1 MPQLTMPHSRQ
12 RGVRE
17 MLSSHTKGPPL
28 SPWWGTEAWLEAE
41 TAGQEA
47 LFGGPGAV
55 VIEPAGPE
63 IGSPTA
69 QGPVSP
75 SLGRPGPRL
84 PHSIP
89 HLAGINA
96 TLRVAGTEHLGLDL
110 VPVVVGAV
118 ADIIADYG
126 DSGLLEHPS
135 LLAWG
140 CAGKAGRSWG
150 ACTPP
155 PLPSQCP
162 PGLLSVPTPSGP
174 TGTGVAQMPLPSPA
188 QSLSKAASQQRTR
201 LTVVLCVAPASHGAD
216 LAIHQ
221 GLPSS
226 RETHRL
232 DVLCARDHTG
242 LGPCQSAPPRTNL
255 APAAPAHPSLCSFTI
270 TTTEVASYKQ
280 QGPTI

>member
-1 MPQLTMPHSRQ
+1 M
-12 RGVRE
+12 
-17 MLSSHTKGPPL
+17 
-28 SPWWGTEAWLEAE
+28 
-41 TAGQEA
+41 
-47 LFGGPGAV
+47 
-55 VIEPAGPE
+55 VIEPSGPE
-63 IGSPTA
+63 VGSPTT
-69 QGPVSP
+69 QGPMSP

-110 VPVVVGAV
+110 VPVEVGAV

-155 PLPSQCP
+155 PLPSHL
-162 PGLLSVPTPSGP
+162 GFSVPTPPGP
-174 TGTGVAQMPLPSPA
+174 RGTGVAQLPFPSPA
-188 QSLSKAASQQRTR
+188 QSLPKAASQQRTR
-201 LTVVLCVAPASHGAD
+201 LTVVLCVAPASHRAD

-221 GLPSS
+221 GLPGS
-226 RETHRL
+226 RETHGL
-232 DVLCARDHTG
+232 DVLCARDHTS

-255 APAAPAHPSLCSFTI
+255 APAAPAYPSLCSFTN

-280 QGPTI
+280 QGPTV